1 MCVCLSICLCVC
13 AWTFYCNRVFFAPA
27 IISSLAI
34 QCAIKSLTILQQL
47 WILKWLPNTSSLPS
61 LWLFGKFLV
70 KYMIVCLFA
79 STTASVVSGSKR
91 ITESKWNGAFLYKY
105 YLLYFRFFFFLL
117 ASETYNLIFLIAY
130 IFLPNAFMLTLSN
143 EGPLCLCS
151 FSTYFFL
158 PQLFVCVCRARLL
171 FRWLLRWIAL
181 AEKVNPIDFL

>member
-1 MCVCLSICLCVC
+1 MCMCVNFLLQS
-13 AWTFYCNRVFFAPA
+13 RFFAPA

-79 STTASVVSGSKR
+79 STTAAVVSGSKR

-105 YLLYFRFFFFLL
+105 YLLYFRFFFFFFCWPVKP
-117 ASETYNLIFLIAY
+117 I
-130 IFLPNAFMLTLSN
+130 TLYFWSHIYSYQMH
-143 EGPLCLCS
+143 LCLPS
-151 FSTYFFL
+151 AMRDHSA
-158 PQLFVCVCRARLL
+158 CVVFPHISSCHNYSSVSV
-171 FRWLLRWIAL
+171 AL
-181 AEKVNPIDFL
+181 ACFFAGSSVELLWRKK